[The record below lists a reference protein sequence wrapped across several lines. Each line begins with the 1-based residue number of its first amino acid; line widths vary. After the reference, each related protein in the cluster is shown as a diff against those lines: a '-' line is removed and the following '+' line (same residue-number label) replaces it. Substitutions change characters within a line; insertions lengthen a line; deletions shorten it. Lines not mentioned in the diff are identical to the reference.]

1 MLTRTLPLSLS
12 NMFSPDHK
20 CEMKR
25 TMAVIV
31 KMVFVLMEEME
42 KKVKITDACE

>member
-31 KMVFVLMEEME
+31 KNGFGIDGRDG
-42 KKVKITDACE
+42 KKSENY